1 MEQHDDEQ
9 QDLAAVPM
17 PTAIT
22 LIPDDVLADVFRRA
36 SPRGL
41 AACRCVCRAWRA
53 LIDDRRL
60 LRADLLP
67 LSLAALLLCL
77 NVEWDRPELFARP
90 GADVTGYLMPRRT
103 TGIDDHCNGLILINH
118 DVLNPATGRVVRLPK
133 CPPSPLWGDP
143 HFFFQDRYLAFD
155 PAESPHYQVFCIPM
169 LLTRNRKEE
178 PAYRAIS
185 QCEWPPSPFFLS
197 VFSSMTGRWEAR
209 SLVRQGGAAGSVDD
223 MDVQLSYEHAHSAC
237 WRVLYV
243 HCQNYF
249 VLRISLSEHT
259 TTYQVIQPP
268 RELEGKECSGRGR
281 LGRSEKGVYFACF
294 DRESHLCVWILHD
307 DSSCGHMEWIL
318 RHRSAYGLALPSS
331 PRSSWTLHNAFRS
344 EDGNADAQEWDSDDD
359 DGEESTLHAETEDRI
374 QERLVDCEILAL
386 HPYRE
391 IVFMFTEAQSREVTY
406 AYHLKSSKL
415 DNLGNLFPKD
425 GTPTPGCFTLVE
437 NAFPYTPCW
446 IGAP

>member
-9 QDLAAVPM
+9 QDLGAVPM

-60 LRADLLP
+60 LRADRLP

-77 NVEWDRPELFARP
+77 NVEWDRTELFARP

-118 DVLNPATGRVVRLPK
+118 DVLNPATGRVV
-133 CPPSPLWGDP
+133 
-143 HFFFQDRYLAFD
+143 
-155 PAESPHYQVFCIPM
+155 FCIPM

-197 VFSSMTGRWEAR
+197 VFSMTGRWEAR
-209 SLVRQGGAAGSVDD
+209 SLVRQGGAAGTVDD

-237 WRVLYV
+237 WRGALYV

-268 RELEGKECSGRGR
+268 RELEDKECSGGGR

-307 DSSCGHMEWIL
+307 SSSSCGHMEWIL

-359 DGEESTLHAETEDRI
+359 DGEESTLHAETEDWI

-391 IVFMFTEAQSREVTY
+391 IVFHV
-406 AYHLKSSKL
+406 H
-415 DNLGNLFPKD
+415 G
-425 GTPTPGCFTLVE
+425 GTIQRSDVRVPFEEL
-437 NAFPYTPCW
+437 
-446 IGAP
+446 